1 MTYRWASR
9 IRRRVVVPRYATRW
23 RRPAAVG
30 GTGVSP
36 PPMAILDRR
45 ETALLQHRALGSLFR
60 AQSATFENMEKPK
73 RFAVVGVAGF
83 IAPRHLKA
91 IKETG
96 NALVAAVD
104 PSDSV
109 GIIDQYFPEADF
121 FTEYERFD
129 RHLDKLRRER
139 RGVGIVSICSPNHLH
154 DAHIRTALRVG
165 ADAICEKPLVLNPW
179 NLDALSEIEQ
189 ETGRR
194 VWTVLQ
200 LRVHPELVALR
211 ERLRAGSSPER
222 HDVVLT
228 YVTSRGSWY
237 LRSWKGSAERSGGV
251 ATNIG
256 VHFFDLLGWLFG
268 PVHGVETHVRN
279 ADTCAGGLEFETASV
294 RWFLS
299 VNADHLPASA
309 RRSGLRTHRSISIDG
324 EEVEF
329 SGGFTDLH
337 TEVYRR
343 TLAGEGFSIADAR
356 AGIEMVHRI
365 RTGYVVESGASLH
378 PQLV

>member
-1 MTYRWASR
+1 MK
-9 IRRRVVVPRYATRW
+9 
-23 RRPAAVG
+23 
-30 GTGVSP
+30 
-36 PPMAILDRR
+36 R
-45 ETALLQHRALGSLFR
+45 ETMKTTANAHARPERPPTDRVTEIDLDDAGARSESNR
-60 AQSATFENMEKPK
+60 N
-73 RFAVVGVAGF
+73 FAMTGVAGF
-83 IAPRHLKA
+83 VAPRHLEA
-91 IKETG
+91 IRRNG
-96 NALVAAVD
+96 GRLLSAMD
-104 PSDSV
+104 PFDSV
-109 GIIDQYFPEADF
+109 GILDSYFPECAF

-129 RHLDKLRRER
+129 RHLEKLRRGRPEER
-139 RGVGIVSICSPNHLH
+139 VGWMTVCSPNHLH
-154 DAHIRTALRVG
+154 ESHVRTALRIG

-179 NLDALSEIEQ
+179 NLDALEEIEV

-200 LRVHPELVALR
+200 LRVHPALEALR
-211 ERLRAGSSPER
+211 SRLRSSGSDARVEVS
-222 HDVVLT
+222 LN
-228 YVTSRGSWY
+228 YVTSRGAWY
-237 LRSWKGSAERSGGV
+237 ARSWKGDESRSGGV

-365 RTGYVVESGASLH
+365 RTGDVVESGASLH